1 MFELG
6 SILRRFV
13 RTMGERERVT
23 EVDGDTVT
31 TEFDGATF
39 IYRGCIGRYQVGQ
52 EIETP
57 IRYRNKSIRL
67 VPSVWYG
74 AEEDD

>member
-1 MFELG
+1 MFAP
-6 SILRRFV
+6 SRFLQRFI
-13 RTMGERERVT
+13 RTMGAPERVT

-39 IYRGCIGRYQVGQ
+39 VYRGCVGRYHVGQ
-52 EIETP
+52 EIEVPVRSRT
-57 IRYRNKSIRL
+57 KSIRL

-74 AEEDD
+74 EEDD